1 MEIKYQVFEEDNL
14 LFHRFSG
21 EFSIERYISY
31 MQNLTENLI
40 SKPIFK
46 VLVDLRK
53 MTPKDNVFEKSE
65 AFLKKIDEMSNVRK
79 QLNENDFKGR
89 EVTLVFWVDKPI
101 STVVAQLFVQK
112 ISKANYHY
120 CSTEE
125 KILSILKLPNT
136 FSDLNQMSDNLE
148 NTFEG

>member
-21 EFSIERYISY
+21 EFSLEKYIFY
-31 MQNLTENLI
+31 MRDLTKNFA
-40 SKPIFK
+40 SKPISK

-53 MTPKDNVFEKSE
+53 MKPKDNAFEKSD
-65 AFLKKIDEMSNVRK
+65 AFLKKIDEISSLRR

-89 EVTLVFWVDKPI
+89 EVTLVFWVDKPLP
-101 STVVAQLFVQK
+101 TVVAQLFVQK
-112 ISKANYHY
+112 ISNANYHY

-125 KILSILKLPNT
+125 KILSILKLPNI
-136 FSDLNQMSDNLE
+136 FSDLNQLSDNLE
-148 NTFEG
+148 HTFEG